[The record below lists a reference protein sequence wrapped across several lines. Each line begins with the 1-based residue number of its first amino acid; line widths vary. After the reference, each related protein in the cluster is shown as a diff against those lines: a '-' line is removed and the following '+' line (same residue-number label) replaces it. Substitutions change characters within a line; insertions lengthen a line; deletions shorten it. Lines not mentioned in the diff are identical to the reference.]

1 MSQIYKRMFVEINIF
16 LSTPLFVCRLFL
28 FIVIAYIFKEEFY
41 KLKYCSTVVYMVPR
55 A

>member
-28 FIVIAYIFKEEFY
+28 FIIIAYIFKE
-41 KLKYCSTVVYMVPR
+41 
-55 A
+55 